1 MRSGLIEAGIEIPV
15 VYYAEA
21 RGCMVLKLNVTG
33 RKGWPDRLFIA
44 HDKRIM
50 FVEFKRPGGKP
61 RKLQAHILKQLTE
74 NGHRVEVIDNVE
86 AGKKLLREFL
96 GAVT

>member
-1 MRSGLIEAGIEIPV
+1 VKLVEADIEIPV
-15 VYYAEA
+15 VYYAEC

-44 HDKRIM
+44 RDKRMM

-61 RKLQAHILKQLTE
+61 RRLQEHIIKQL
-74 NGHRVEVIDNVE
+74 NAAGHWVVVIDNVE
-86 AGKKLLREFL
+86 AGKKLIREFL
-96 GAVT
+96 EGVL